1 MSTTTSTAAR
11 YLTKRPREEDTKHAA
26 TADTPPTK
34 CARTDLNGA
43 LLREKLLA
51 LVQPTGPQTPI
62 ATMHQLL
69 TRNLSLTDKLF
80 AKHQAE
86 ARLKLWE
93 YFTNKVPRDLDA
105 GAVNHHSDQNANTN
119 VDTYLAPTQALQL
132 KELIALALIR
142 EWLDVREVPTR
153 LYLLPLYTTDALPSY
168 KSWMA
173 ETVAEV
179 RADNTTLQL
188 HFDGLVN
195 GAYAT
200 NNVHLLQWCLDLSDG
215 DFQPVIPR
223 EDFLAAAA
231 GPHKNLAY
239 EETQAWMAANVPM
252 GEPEASY
259 SEAPLE
265 ES

>member
-1 MSTTTSTAAR
+1 MSTTTTTAAR
-11 YLTKRPREEDTKHAA
+11 YLTKRPREEDHKEA
-26 TADTPPTK
+26 TAESSTPTK
-34 CARTDLNGA
+34 CARTELNVA
-43 LLREKLLA
+43 LLRQKFGA

-93 YFTNKVPRDLDA
+93 YFTNKVPKDLDA
-105 GAVNHHSDQNANTN
+105 GDSDQNANTSH

-142 EWLDVREVPTR
+142 GWLDVREVPTR

-173 ETVAEV
+173 ETVAETPNP
-179 RADNTTLQL
+179 ATPQL

-239 EETQAWMAANVPM
+239 EETQAWIAANVPM
-252 GEPEASY
+252 GEASY
-259 SEAPLE
+259 SEAPLDT
-265 ES
+265 